1 MHEDTPLNI
10 RMEWKSDAEKELEKV
25 PEHVRKMAKMGIET
39 SVEKKGK
46 NVVTIED
53 VIEAAQRYGAL
64 LEKDEQDKK
73 STKIAI
79 VRCDIVSETC
89 PGVACFK
96 SFNRRKVHFSEYGPD
111 TEIIGFFTCG
121 GCPGRR
127 IFRLVDSL
135 QKHGLDVIH
144 LSSCM
149 LMEGGYPRCPHIDEI
164 RQMLLKKGVK
174 VVEGTH
180 H

>member
-1 MHEDTPLNI
+1 MQWEP
-10 RMEWKSDAEKELEKV
+10 EAAKELEKI
-25 PEHVRKMAKMGIET
+25 PEHVRQMAKMGIET
-39 SVEKKGK
+39 SVEKKG
-46 NVVTIED
+46 NNIVTLED
-53 VIEAAQRYGAL
+53 VREAAQRFGAL
-64 LEKDEQDKK
+64 MEKDEKI
-73 STKIAI
+73 TKIAI

-96 SFNRRKVHFSEYGPD
+96 AFNKRKMHFGNYGD
-111 TEIIGFFTCG
+111 AEIIGFFTCG

-127 IFRLVDSL
+127 VFRLVDSL
-135 QKHGLDVIH
+135 LKHGVDVVH

-149 LMEGGYPRCPHIDEI
+149 LMEGGYPKCPHIDEI

>member
-1 MHEDTPLNI
+1 M
-10 RMEWKSDAEKELEKV
+10 R
-25 PEHVRKMAKMGIET
+25 
-39 SVEKKGK
+39 
-46 NVVTIED
+46 
-53 VIEAAQRYGAL
+53 EAAQRFGAL
-64 LEKDEQDKK
+64 MEKDEKDNK
-73 STKIAI
+73 TTRVAV

-96 SFNRRKVHFSEYGPD
+96 AFNKRKVHFSEYGPD

-127 IFRLVDSL
+127 VFRLVDSL
-135 QKHGLDVIH
+135 LKHGVDVVH

-149 LMEGGYPRCPHIDEI
+149 LMDTGYPKCPHIDEI
-164 RQMLLKKGVK
+164 KKMILKKGVK
-174 VVEGTH
+174 VIEGTH

>member
-1 MHEDTPLNI
+1 
-10 RMEWKSDAEKELEKV
+10 MEWEPDALKELEKV
-25 PEHVRKMAKMGIET
+25 PEHVRSMAKMGIET
-39 SVEKKGK
+39 AAGKKGK
-46 NVVTIED
+46 NIVTIGD
-53 VIEAAQRYGAL
+53 VNEAAAQFRAIMGKG
-64 LEKDEQDKK
+64 EKDEKT
-73 STKIAI
+73 TKIAV

-96 SFNRRKVHFSEYGPD
+96 AFNKRKVHFEQYGKD
-111 TEIIGFFTCG
+111 AEIIGFFTCG

-135 QKHGLDVIH
+135 TKHGVDVIH

-149 LMEGGYPRCPHIDEI
+149 LLEKSYSKCPHLEEI
-164 RQMLLKKGVK
+164 KLMISNKGVK

>member
-1 MHEDTPLNI
+1 
-10 RMEWKSDAEKELEKV
+10 MEWKADALKELEKV
-25 PEHVRKMAKMGIET
+25 PENVRSMAKMGIET
-39 SVEKKGK
+39 AVEKKGK
-46 NVVTIED
+46 NIVTLQD
-53 VIEAAQRYGAL
+53 VNEAAAQFRAIMGNR
-64 LEKDEQDKK
+64 EKDEKT
-73 STKIAI
+73 TKIAV

-96 SFNRRKVHFSEYGPD
+96 AFNKRKVHFEQYGND
-111 TEIIGFFTCG
+111 AQIIGFFTCG

-135 QKHGLDVIH
+135 LKHDVDVIH

-149 LMEGGYPRCPHIDEI
+149 LLEKSYAKCPHIEEI
-164 RQMLLKKGVK
+164 KQMIAGKGVRI
-174 VVEGTH
+174 VEGTH

>member
-1 MHEDTPLNI
+1 
-10 RMEWKSDAEKELEKV
+10 MEWEPEAIKELEKV
-25 PEHVRKMAKMGIET
+25 PEGVRKMARMGIEI

-46 NVVTIED
+46 STVTPED
-53 VIEAAQRYGAL
+53 VEEARKQFSSL
-64 LEKDEQDKK
+64 MEKDEK
-73 STKIAI
+73 TKIAV
-79 VRCDIVSETC
+79 VRCDIVSEVC

-96 SFNRRKVHFSEYGPD
+96 AFNKRKVHFTGYGRD

-127 IFRLVDSL
+127 VSRLVDSL
-135 QKHGLDVIH
+135 LKHGVDAVH

-149 LMEGGYPRCPHIDEI
+149 LTERSYPRCPHLEEI
-164 RQMLLKKGVK
+164 KQTILKKGVK

>member
-1 MHEDTPLNI
+1 
-10 RMEWKSDAEKELEKV
+10 MEWEPDAEKELDKI
-25 PEHVRKMAKMGIET
+25 PEHVRKMAKMGIEM
-39 SVEKKGK
+39 SLEKKGK
-46 NVVTIED
+46 NVVTPED
-53 VIEAAQRYGAL
+53 VKEAASHFGAL
-64 LEKDEQDKK
+64 METDEKDKK
-73 STKIAI
+73 TTKIAV

-96 SFNRRKVHFSEYGPD
+96 AFNKRKMHFGEYGPD

-127 IFRLVDSL
+127 VFRLVDSL
-135 QKHGLDVIH
+135 LKHGVDVVH

-149 LMEGGYPRCPHIDEI
+149 LMEGGYPKCPHIDGI
-164 RQMLLKKGVK
+164 KQMILKKGVK

>member
-1 MHEDTPLNI
+1 
-10 RMEWKSDAEKELEKV
+10 MEWKADAIKELEKV
-25 PEHVRKMAKMGIET
+25 PENVRNMAKMGIET
-39 SVEKKGK
+39 AVEKKGE
-46 NVVTIED
+46 NIVTLQD
-53 VIEAAQRYGAL
+53 VNEAAAQFRAIMGKG
-64 LEKDEQDKK
+64 EKEEKT
-73 STKIAI
+73 TKIAV

-96 SFNRRKVHFSEYGPD
+96 AFNKRKVHFEQYGKD
-111 TEIIGFFTCG
+111 AQIIGFFTCG

-135 QKHGLDVIH
+135 LKHDVDVVH

-149 LMEGGYPRCPHIDEI
+149 LLEKSYAKCPHIEEI
-164 RQMLLKKGVK
+164 KQMITVKGVK
-174 VVEGTH
+174 IVEGTH

>member
-1 MHEDTPLNI
+1 
-10 RMEWKSDAEKELEKV
+10 MEWEPDAAKEIEKI

-46 NVVTIED
+46 NIVTIED
-53 VIEAAQRYGAL
+53 VKEASQRFNSL
-64 LEKDEQDKK
+64 MKKDEKT
-73 STKIAI
+73 TKIAI

-89 PGVACFK
+89 PGMACFK
-96 SFNRRKVHFSEYGPD
+96 AFNKRKVHFSDYGEA
-111 TEIIGFFTCG
+111 EIIGFFTCG

-127 IFRLVDSL
+127 VFRLVDSL
-135 QKHGLDVIH
+135 IKHDVDVVH

-149 LMEGGYPRCPHIDEI
+149 LMEGGYPKCPHIDEI
-164 RQMLLKKGVK
+164 RQMILKKGVK

>member
-1 MHEDTPLNI
+1 
-10 RMEWKSDAEKELEKV
+10 MEWEPEATKELEKV
-25 PEHVRKMAKMGIET
+25 PEHVRSMAKMGIEM
-39 SVEKKGK
+39 SAEKKGK
-46 NVVTIED
+46 ITVTLAD
-53 VIEAAQRYGAL
+53 VKETEEQFRSL
-64 LEKDEQDKK
+64 MRKDEKT
-73 STKIAI
+73 TKIAV

-96 SFNRRKVHFSEYGPD
+96 AFNKRKVHFGEYGKD
-111 TEIIGFFTCG
+111 AEIIGFFTCG

-127 IFRLVDSL
+127 VFRLVDSL
-135 QKHGLDVIH
+135 LKHDVNVIH

-149 LMEGGYPRCPHIDEI
+149 LMEKSYSKCPHLEDIK
-164 RQMLLKKGVK
+164 QMIFQKGVK

>member
-1 MHEDTPLNI
+1 
-10 RMEWKSDAEKELEKV
+10 MEWEPEALKELEKV
-25 PEHVRKMAKMGIET
+25 PEHVRSMAKMGIET
-39 SVEKKGK
+39 SVGKRGK
-46 NVVTIED
+46 NIVTIGD
-53 VIEAAQRYGAL
+53 VKEVEAQFRAFLG
-64 LEKDEQDKK
+64 KDEKN
-73 STKIAI
+73 TKIAV

-96 SFNRRKVHFSEYGPD
+96 AFNKRKMHFEEYGKD
-111 TEIIGFFTCG
+111 AEIIGFFTCG

-127 IFRLVDSL
+127 VFRLVDSL
-135 QKHGLDVIH
+135 IKHGVDVIH

-149 LMEGGYPRCPHIDEI
+149 LMEGGYPKCPHIDEI
-164 RQMLLKKGVK
+164 KQMIIKKGVK

>member
-1 MHEDTPLNI
+1 
-10 RMEWKSDAEKELEKV
+10 
-25 PEHVRKMAKMGIET
+25 MGIET
-39 SVEKKGK
+39 AVEKKGN

-53 VIEAAQRYGAL
+53 VNEAASQFRAIMGPR
-64 LEKDEQDKK
+64 EKDEKT
-73 STKIAI
+73 TKIAV

-96 SFNRRKVHFSEYGPD
+96 AFNKRKVHFEQYGKD
-111 TEIIGFFTCG
+111 AEIIGFFTCG

-127 IFRLVDSL
+127 IFRLADSL
-135 QKHGLDVIH
+135 MKHNVDVIH

-149 LMEGGYPRCPHIDEI
+149 MLEKSYSKCPHIEEI
-164 RQMLLKKGVK
+164 KQMIINKGVK
-174 VVEGTH
+174 LVEVTH

>member
-1 MHEDTPLNI
+1 VIIMDWEP
-10 RMEWKSDAEKELEKV
+10 EAAKELEKI
-25 PEHVRKMAKMGIET
+25 PDSVRKMAKMGIET

-46 NVVTIED
+46 SLVTTED
-53 VIEAAQRYGAL
+53 VKEAIERVGAL
-64 LEKDEQDKK
+64 MEKDEKT
-73 STKIAI
+73 TKIAV

-96 SFNRRKVHFSEYGPD
+96 AFNKRKVRFSEYGKD

-127 IFRLVDSL
+127 VFRLVDSL
-135 QKHGLDVIH
+135 QKHGIDVVH

-149 LMEGGYPRCPHIDEI
+149 LMDTGYPKCPHIDEI
-164 RQMLLKKGVK
+164 KKMILKKGVK

>member
-1 MHEDTPLNI
+1 
-10 RMEWKSDAEKELEKV
+10 
-25 PEHVRKMAKMGIET
+25 MAKMGIET
-39 SVEKKGK
+39 AVEKKGK
-46 NVVTIED
+46 NIVTLHD
-53 VIEAAQRYGAL
+53 VNEASAQFRAIMGNR
-64 LEKDEQDKK
+64 EKDEKT
-73 STKIAI
+73 TKIAV

-96 SFNRRKVHFSEYGPD
+96 AFNKRKVHFEQYGD
-111 TEIIGFFTCG
+111 DAQIIGFFTCG

-135 QKHGLDVIH
+135 LKHDINVIH

-149 LMEGGYPRCPHIDEI
+149 LLEKSYAKCPHIEEI
-164 RQMLLKKGVK
+164 KQMITDKGVK
-174 VVEGTH
+174 IVEGTH

>member
-1 MHEDTPLNI
+1 
-10 RMEWKSDAEKELEKV
+10 MEWETDAARELEKV
-25 PEHVRKMAKMGIET
+25 PEHVRKMAKMGIEAAA
-39 SVEKKGK
+39 EKKGR
-46 NVVTIED
+46 NTVILED
-53 VIEAAQRYGAL
+53 VKEAAARFGAL
-64 LEKDEQDKK
+64 TEKDERT
-73 STKIAI
+73 TKIAI

-96 SFNRRKVHFSEYGPD
+96 AFNKRKVHFGEYGPD

-127 IFRLVDSL
+127 VFRLVDSL
-135 QKHGLDVIH
+135 QKHGIDVIH

-149 LMEGGYPRCPHIDEI
+149 LMEGGYPKCPHIDEI
-164 RQMLLKKGVK
+164 KQMILKKGVK

>member
-1 MHEDTPLNI
+1 MDWEP
-10 RMEWKSDAEKELEKV
+10 EASKELEKI

-46 NVVTIED
+46 NTVTLQD
-53 VIEAAQRYGAL
+53 VREAAERFGAL
-64 LEKDEQDKK
+64 MEKDEK
-73 STKIAI
+73 TIKIAV

-89 PGVACFK
+89 PGVACFRA
-96 SFNRRKVHFSEYGPD
+96 FNKRKVHFSQYGRD
-111 TEIIGFFTCG
+111 AEIVGFFTCG

-127 IFRLVDSL
+127 VFRLVDSL
-135 QKHGLDVIH
+135 MKHGVDVIH

-149 LMEGGYPRCPHIDEI
+149 LMEMGYPKCPHIDEI
-164 RQMLLKKGVK
+164 KQMILKKGVK
-174 VVEGTH
+174 IVEGTH

>member
-1 MHEDTPLNI
+1 MNVIIMD
-10 RMEWKSDAEKELEKV
+10 WKPEAAKELEKI
-25 PEHVRKMAKMGIET
+25 PDSVRKMAKMGIET
-39 SVEKKGK
+39 SVEKKGRST
-46 NVVTIED
+46 VTAED
-53 VIEAAQRYGAL
+53 VKEAVERVGAL
-64 LEKDEQDKK
+64 MEKDEKT
-73 STKIAI
+73 TKIAV

-96 SFNRRKVHFSEYGPD
+96 AFNKRKVCFGEYGKN

-127 IFRLVDSL
+127 VFRLVDSL
-135 QKHGLDVIH
+135 QKHGIDAIH

-149 LMEGGYPRCPHIDEI
+149 LMDTGYPRCPHIDEI
-164 RQMLLKKGVK
+164 KQMILKKGVK

>member
-1 MHEDTPLNI
+1 
-10 RMEWKSDAEKELEKV
+10 MEWTAEAFRELEKV
-25 PEHVRKMAKMGIET
+25 PEHVRNMAKMGIEA

-46 NVVTIED
+46 EIVTIGD
-53 VIEAAQRYGAL
+53 VKEAAQRFGAL
-64 LEKDEQDKK
+64 MEKDGKDKK
-73 STKIAI
+73 TTRVAV

-96 SFNRRKVHFSEYGPD
+96 AFNKRKVHFSEYGPG
-111 TEIIGFFTCG
+111 TEMIGFFTCG

-127 IFRLVDSL
+127 VFRLVDSL
-135 QKHGLDVIH
+135 MKHGVDVVH

-149 LMEGGYPRCPHIDEI
+149 LMDTGYPKCPHIDEI
-164 RQMLLKKGVK
+164 KKMILKKGVK